1 MRKDIN
7 ENDKIRLIAIYK
19 EVENDFNNFSIKIES
34 VKDLF
39 SWRSKIKEGIE
50 SALANTDKQKDVAYK
65 NKLRDKIMEDEIKDN
80 NSLKLLYDWSKFYM
94 KVDESKG
101 KLRSFNNQYGLD
113 DNDHVIKA
121 TSLLHNH
128 LVRQG
133 KANTKDLFDIFQIK
147 EINLGVRYTLRTI
160 NTPYEFERI
169 IVKEDETEA
178 WPAPLFIVLLRAY
191 GVTGEDLL
199 EVGKKFEDLSN
210 KYIEDIT
217 NNQAINQD
225 EQKVYVNSLNG

>member
-7 ENDKIRLIAIYK
+7 ENDKNRLIAIYK
-19 EVENDFNNFSIKIES
+19 EVENDFNNFPIQLES
-34 VKDLF
+34 VEDF
-39 SWRSKIKEGIE
+39 FIWRSEIKETIE
-50 SALANTDKQKDVAYK
+50 NELKNKDKDEEYK
-65 NKLRDKIMEDEIKDN
+65 EKLRDKIIEDEIKGN
-80 NSLKLLYDWSKFYM
+80 KSLELLYDWSKFYII
-94 KVDESKG
+94 VDESKG
-101 KLRSFNNQYGLD
+101 KLRSINDQYGLD

-128 LVRQG
+128 LVGQS
-133 KANTKDLFDIFQIK
+133 KANTKDLFDIFQIR
-147 EINLGVRYTLRTI
+147 EINLGIRYTLRTI

-178 WPAPLFIVLLRAY
+178 WPAPLFIMLLEAY

-217 NNQAINQD
+217 NNHAINQD
-225 EQKVYVNSLNG
+225 EQKIYVNSLKG